1 VTPTSLTRRDGTHLV
16 HRGAPSWSARI
27 LTGLA
32 APEAQLGLDSLAQQ
46 NSDVVEF
53 LVSL

>member
-1 VTPTSLTRRDGTHLV
+1 MLTLRC
-16 HRGAPSWSARI
+16 
-27 LTGLA
+27 
-32 APEAQLGLDSLAQQ
+32 APEPQLGLDSFGAT